1 MNDQYNELYEKL
13 TRIQQLLRRYHHINQ
28 ANHGP
33 MANPTCG
40 QGRVIALLKIQPE
53 ISTKELSY
61 LLGIRQQSLNEL
73 LNKLEKGGFVVR
85 EPAESDRRVMM
96 VKLTEKGQAEQQ
108 TEPDASD
115 IFTCLGEEEQDAFAG
130 YLDRV
135 IAKLEG
141 MPGIEECE
149 QEDDWIEATRS
160 RMGEEQFER
169 LMARRGGMGYGHHG
183 SRKRH
188 GDREDCP
195 LGRHANRRRN
205 HSRMEECIFN

>member
-1 MNDQYNELYEKL
+1 MNDQYNELHEKL
-13 TRIQQLLRRYHHINQ
+13 TWLQHLLRHYHQLNQ

-85 EPAESDRRVMM
+85 KQAESDRRVMM

-108 TEPDASD
+108 TEPDESD
-115 IFTCLGEEEQDAFAG
+115 IFTCLSEGEQEAFGG
-130 YLDRV
+130 YLDRI
-135 IAKLEG
+135 IARLESKPG
-141 MPGIEECE
+141 MDESE
-149 QEDDWIEATRS
+149 QEADWVEATRS
-160 RMGEEQFER
+160 RMGEEQFDR
-169 LMARRGGMGYGHHG
+169 LMARRGGMGYGIHG

-188 GDREDCP
+188 GDREECP
-195 LGRHANRRRN
+195 LGRHANRRRH